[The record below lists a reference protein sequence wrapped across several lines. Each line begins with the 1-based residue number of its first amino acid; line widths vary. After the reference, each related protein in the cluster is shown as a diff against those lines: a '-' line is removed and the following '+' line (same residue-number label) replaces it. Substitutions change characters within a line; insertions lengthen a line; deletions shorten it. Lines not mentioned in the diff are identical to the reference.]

1 MSHNFCSLLR
11 LEAYNAYRL
20 INVVVVVVVVV

>member
-11 LEAYNAYRL
+11 LEAYVML
-20 INVVVVVVVVV
+20 IV

>member
-11 LEAYNAYRL
+11 LEAYVMR
-20 INVVVVVVVVV
+20 IV